1 MSTSRMSCVTSDSD
15 GLHPNDRTTV
25 PRSLVAI
32 LPSLSMS
39 KREKHACASGKIGVF
54 VKKIAHILSHFIF
67 LSVIVTER
75 HNYITCLLCPRRN
88 QQFFFNA
95 WKEEESNWTN
105 LHYQF
110 ITISAQWDARVY
122 LKFFSP
128 KISKQRKWID
138 LHVIFLK

>member
-1 MSTSRMSCVTSDSD
+1 MSTSRMSCVTSASD

-39 KREKHACASGKIGVF
+39 KREKHACASGKIGVV
-54 VKKIAHILSHFIF
+54 VKKIAHRLSHFIF

-88 QQFFFNA
+88 QQFFWMHEKKRKATGLICIINSLQLA
-95 WKEEESNWTN
+95 HNGMRESTWN
-105 LHYQF
+105 
-110 ITISAQWDARVY
+110 
-122 LKFFSP
+122 FSP
-128 KISKQRKWID
+128 QKYRNNASG
-138 LHVIFLK
+138 LTYM

>member
-1 MSTSRMSCVTSDSD
+1 MSTSRMSCVTSASD

-39 KREKHACASGKIGVF
+39 KREKHACASGKIGV
-54 VKKIAHILSHFIF
+54 VVKKKIAHIISHFVF

-75 HNYITCLLCPRRN
+75 HNYITCLLCPCHY
-88 QQFFFNA
+88 QQVFFN
-95 WKEEESNWTN
+95 ESNWTN

-110 ITISAQWDARVY
+110 ITIMAQWDARVY
-122 LKFFSP
+122 LNFSP
-128 KISKQRKWID
+128 QKYRNNASG
-138 LHVIFLK
+138 LT